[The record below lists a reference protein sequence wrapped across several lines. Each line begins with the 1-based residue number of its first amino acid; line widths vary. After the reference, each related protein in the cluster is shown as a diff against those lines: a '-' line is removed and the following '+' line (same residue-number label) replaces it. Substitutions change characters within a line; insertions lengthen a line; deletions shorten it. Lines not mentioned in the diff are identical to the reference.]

1 MEALGLGLVLLAA
14 VLVSSVIDQVVP
26 KISSPL
32 IQIALGVIIAIIAQ
46 GQISITLNPELFL
59 VLFIAPLLF
68 HEAREADKG
77 SLWIHRRSLLSYA
90 IGLVVAIALIVGFA
104 VHWMIPSISLAAAF
118 ALGAALGPTDAVA
131 VSSLSHDANLPE
143 RQQAILQGEALLND
157 ASGIVS
163 FQFAIAAAV
172 TGSFSAASAVGE
184 FAVEFFGGLV
194 VGTLL
199 GYLVNFCVRKIRDLG
214 LENTTFHVLLEVF
227 LPFIVFLIGQEVHVS
242 GVIAVVV
249 CGIVMSMA
257 RKNLGPSISHMNIV
271 SNSVWHVLTFGLNG
285 IVFVLLG
292 TQLPAAVTTTWVDEG
307 IGNVELIG
315 YVIAITLLMHGTR
328 FVWSIVAERLADRRH
343 HETRTR
349 AQRLRT
355 ALVTTLSGAKGTIT
369 LAIMFTIPR
378 WIDAGTSMERFPN
391 RDLLI
396 FLACGV
402 IVLSLLIATFIVPL
416 LAPRKVD
423 ASAEHQRDLET
434 AVDIMRAVIEELTA
448 HQTGETRRA
457 TSEVI
462 RRYNDRIARI
472 QDEGNIDAPGDTEL
486 RIKVLTWEQEYVTEL
501 IEQEKINPIEGYQ
514 HLDRIRR
521 IEAMT
526 RKERRR
532 LLSLASYIHR
542 TAVAIRTLDARM
554 RNKLPL
560 LPDASESQQELR
572 GIQIEVAKR
581 VIMRLQ
587 SEMAESDIPTE
598 TYSALILEYQ
608 NFLSTLKAASPSIT
622 AITNSQSCDDQVLRL
637 ALRLELEQ
645 IQRAYEEERLSRA
658 EARHLRQNVALMQLD
673 LDDRL

>member
-32 IQIALGVIIAIIAQ
+32 IQIALGVVIAIIAQ

-68 HEAREADKG
+68 YEARESDKA
-77 SLWIHRRSLLSYA
+77 SLWKHRRSLLSYA
-90 IGLVVAIALIVGFA
+90 IGLVIAIALIVGFA

-131 VSSLSHDANLPE
+131 VSSLSHDANLPK

-172 TGSFSAASAVGE
+172 TGSFSAASAAGE
-184 FAVEFFGGLV
+184 FAVEFFGGLI
-194 VGTLL
+194 VGAVL

-257 RKNLGPSISHMNIV
+257 RKNLGPSVSRMNIV
-271 SNSVWHVLTFGLNG
+271 SNSVWQVLTFGLNG

-307 IGNVELIG
+307 IGNVELVG

-355 ALVTTLSGAKGTIT
+355 AIVTTLSGAKGTIT

-423 ASAEHQRDLET
+423 ASVEHQRALAT

-448 HQTGETRRA
+448 RQTEETRRA

-486 RIKVLTWEQEYVTEL
+486 RIKVLVWEQEYVTEL
-501 IEQEKINPIEGYQ
+501 IEQKKINPIEGYQ

-521 IEAMT
+521 IEAMA

-532 LLSLASYIHR
+532 LLSLASYVHR
-542 TAVAIRTLDARM
+542 AAVAARTLGARV
-554 RNKLPL
+554 RNKPPL

-572 GIQIEVAKR
+572 NIQIEVAKH
-581 VIMRLQ
+581 VIVRLQ

-622 AITNSQSCDDQVLRL
+622 AITNRQSHNDQVLRL
-637 ALRLELEQ
+637 ALGLEFEQ

-658 EARHLRQNVALMQLD
+658 EAQHLRQNVMLMQLD
-673 LDDRL
+673 LDERL